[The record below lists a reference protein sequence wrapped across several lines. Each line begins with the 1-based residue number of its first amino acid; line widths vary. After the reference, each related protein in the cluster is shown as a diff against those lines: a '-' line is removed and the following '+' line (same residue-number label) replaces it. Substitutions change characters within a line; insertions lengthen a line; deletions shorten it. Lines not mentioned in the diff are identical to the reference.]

1 MIFPWVAN
9 FISFNIIKTPDLALE
24 ESIKSDN
31 HKRVF
36 FYQER
41 ISSQFSWYELIIQHR
56 QFLNKLYQYGKII
69 LHIFNKLASL
79 KNCDLASLN
88 CCKSF
93 LTCNIFQ
100 YI

>member
-36 FYQER
+36 FLCTRKGYHL
-41 ISSQFSWYELIIQHR
+41 SSLGM
-56 QFLNKLYQYGKII
+56 N
-69 LHIFNKLASL
+69 
-79 KNCDLASLN
+79 
-88 CCKSF
+88 
-93 LTCNIFQ
+93 
-100 YI
+100 

>member
-36 FYQER
+36 FYVPGKDI
-41 ISSQFSWYELIIQHR
+41 ISVL
-56 QFLNKLYQYGKII
+56 LV
-69 LHIFNKLASL
+69 
-79 KNCDLASLN
+79 
-88 CCKSF
+88 
-93 LTCNIFQ
+93 
-100 YI
+100 